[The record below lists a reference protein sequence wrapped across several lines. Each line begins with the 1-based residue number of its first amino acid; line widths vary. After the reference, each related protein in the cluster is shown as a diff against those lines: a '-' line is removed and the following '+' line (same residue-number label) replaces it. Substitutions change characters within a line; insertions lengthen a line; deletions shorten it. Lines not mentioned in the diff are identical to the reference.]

1 MNNINNYL
9 YKLAANA
16 QPKAVNAA
24 PAKVDM
30 DRVPV
35 KGTNKLNPTDI
46 ATNYRNSDYQPGYSA
61 ADRHSV
67 KYEQGTGSPLP
78 DTFTVDNPEN
88 PVQWGDSPSPRF
100 DKKTQLDGNYTG
112 NHTGKN
118 VSPTYNPNPA
128 AGNFKQVPAQ
138 RTVNYSANAPA
149 TYPWA
154 KLQGGNPVWSK
165 VQTDKTEDGFMQDT
179 YRASTLS
186 PQEYNGMI
194 AEGLPREWKYTP
206 GGLQEGFMD
215 LLGKPNERII
225 SPSENQARQY
235 DPAALLTATRP
246 NMGSAKDAKNF
257 IAQKQTERNH
267 PQSQLAPIPSS
278 ISVDD
283 NMDTNGELYRGS
295 SNNLAGSGDLI
306 LLPKDKK
313 APNHSEMATELVNSS
328 LNAPAVMKQHTT
340 EYDQN
345 NNLVPG
351 ISYGNNM
358 APNDKMSPGTF
369 ASSLSAIRE
378 LGANMGMD
386 MDNGTDEQI
395 RGNYQKATD
404 AYLQGGQNLPNERIK
419 YNRKNT
425 NIPEGTTSDQYLKNV
440 NTQTLRGVVKNKD
453 QKAKMDKMANWC
465 LTSILGV

>member
-16 QPKAVNAA
+16 QAKQVNAA
-24 PAKVDM
+24 PEKVDM

-61 ADRHSV
+61 ADRHTV
-67 KYEQGTGSPLP
+67 RYEQGNRAPLP

-88 PVQWGDSPSPRF
+88 PVQWGDSPFPRL
-100 DKKTQLDGNYTG
+100 DKKTQLSDSYAG

-128 AGNFKQVPAQ
+128 AGNFKNVPAE
-138 RTVNYSANAPA
+138 RTVTYNADQPSS
-149 TYPWA
+149 YPWA
-154 KLQGGNPVWSK
+154 KMQGGDPVWSK
-165 VQTDKTEDGFMQDT
+165 VQTDKTDGGFMQDT
-179 YRASTLS
+179 YMANTVS
-186 PQEYNGMI
+186 PKEYNGMV
-194 AEGLPREWKYTP
+194 AESLPREWKYAP
-206 GGLQEGFMD
+206 GGLKETFMD
-215 LLGKPNERII
+215 LIGKPNEQII
-225 SPSENQARQY
+225 SPSQNQARQY

-246 NMGSAKDAKNF
+246 NIGSAKDAKNF
-257 IAQKQTERNH
+257 IAQKQNARNH
-267 PQSQLAPIPSS
+267 PDSQLAPIPSS

-283 NMDTNGELYRGS
+283 NMDTNGALYRGS
-295 SNNLAGSGDLI
+295 GNNLSGSGDLI

-313 APNHSEMATELVNSS
+313 APNHNERATELVNSS
-328 LNAPAVMKQHTT
+328 LNAPAVMKQPTT
-340 EYDQN
+340 ELDYAGRP
-345 NNLVPG
+345 VPG

-358 APNDKMSPGTF
+358 APNDEMSPGTF
-369 ASSLSAIRE
+369 ANSLSAIRE

-404 AYLQGGQNLPNERIK
+404 AYLQGGELPNERIK
-419 YNRKNT
+419 YNRQNT
-425 NIPEGTTSDQYLKNV
+425 NVPEGTTSDQYLKNV

-453 QKAKMDKMANWC
+453 QKANMDKMASLC
-465 LTSILGV
+465 LAATLGV